1 MEIII
6 STRHGS
12 LTEATRTKVKEKMAK
27 LPRFFDRLTSI
38 GVIIDLKESESPQ
51 VDIKA
56 SAEHTQDFVASV
68 KAESLWGA
76 VDGAVHKLEQQLRK
90 TKQRVQQRHRNPEV
104 RRQEAPSDG
113 ESGVDASTIGLE

>member
-12 LTEATRTKVKEKMAK
+12 LNEATRTKVKEKVAK

-90 TKQRVQQRHRNPEV
+90 TKQRHRNPEV

-113 ESGVDASTIGLE
+113 ESGLDASAAGLE